1 MARVDMEILFECL
14 PQKLTSKRCERVRC
28 RVEHR
33 KRNFISTRVHVLF
46 ILSYKHNSPLT
57 QEKSTSLVNEN
68 IKDRQ
73 SPNKNRKVRRR

>member
-28 RVEHR
+28 RVEHK
-33 KRNFISTRVHVLF
+33 KRNFIS
-46 ILSYKHNSPLT
+46 T